1 MNLYEIFENRRS
13 IRKFDDTPID
23 EESLKKIL
31 KIGLTS
37 PTGNNLKTVDFIL
50 IQDKKTIIELSEIR
64 KIGTKLLKTA
74 GAAILVIA
82 DASKSNLWIEDASI
96 AMAYMH
102 LASDA
107 MGLGSCWVQMRTRD
121 DVNGDDLESVLQER
135 FDIPKHMKPL
145 AILALGN
152 ITNNPKKLK
161 QRQVDWQKVHME
173 KY

>member
-1 MNLYEIFENRRS
+1 MNLSEIFENRRS
-13 IRKFDDTPID
+13 IRRYDDTPID
-23 EESLKKIL
+23 AEILSEIL
-31 KIGLTS
+31 KIGLLS

-50 IQDKKTIIELSEIR
+50 IQDKTTIIEIAEIR
-64 KIGTKLLKTA
+64 KIGTGLFKTA

-82 DASKSNLWIEDASI
+82 DSSKSNLWIEDASI

-107 MGLGSCWVQMRTRD
+107 MGLGSCWVQMRTRE
-121 DVNGDDLESVLQER
+121 DVNGENLETVLQKK
-135 FDIPKHMKPL
+135 FDIPNHMKPL

-152 ITNNPKKLK
+152 IENHPKNIKP
-161 QRQVDWQKVHME
+161 RDVDWQKVHNE

>member
-1 MNLYEIFENRRS
+1 MNISEIFENRRS
-13 IRKFDDTPID
+13 VRRFDDTPVD
-23 EESLKKIL
+23 EETLRQIL

-50 IQDKKTIIELSEIR
+50 IRDKKTIVELSQIR

-82 DASKSNLWIEDASI
+82 DSSKSNLWIEDASV

-107 MGLGSCWVQMRTRD
+107 MGLGSCWVQMRTRE
-121 DVNGDDLESVLQER
+121 DVNGNDLEKVLQEK
-135 FDIPKHMKPL
+135 FNIPENMKPL
-145 AILALGN
+145 AILAIGN
-152 ITNNPKKLK
+152 IESHPKKITE
-161 QRQVDWQKVHME
+161 RSVDWRKVHEEM
-173 KY
+173 Y

>member
-1 MNLYEIFENRRS
+1 MNISEIFENRRS
-13 IRKFDDTPID
+13 VRKYDDTPID
-23 EESLKKIL
+23 EEILKEIL
-31 KIGLTS
+31 KIGITS
-37 PTGNNLKTVDFIL
+37 PTGNNLKTVDLIL

-82 DASKSNLWIEDASI
+82 DSSKSNLWIEDASI
-96 AMAYMH
+96 SMAYMH

-107 MGLGSCWVQMRTRD
+107 MGLGSCWVQMRTRE
-121 DVNGDDLESVLQER
+121 DVNGNDLEQVLQEK
-135 FDIPKHMKPL
+135 FNIPKHMKPL

-152 ITNNPKKLK
+152 IDNHPKVVK
-161 QRQVDWQKVHME
+161 QREVDWQKIHDE

>member
-1 MNLYEIFENRRS
+1 
-13 IRKFDDTPID
+13 
-23 EESLKKIL
+23 
-31 KIGLTS
+31 
-37 PTGNNLKTVDFIL
+37 
-50 IQDKKTIIELSEIR
+50 
-64 KIGTKLLKTA
+64 
-74 GAAILVIA
+74 
-82 DASKSNLWIEDASI
+82 
-96 AMAYMH
+96 MAYMH

-107 MGLGSCWVQMRTRD
+107 MGLGSCWVQMRTRE